1 MTRGAPLRSRS
12 VRCLL
17 LAGFLVM
24 GACRA
29 PKEEE
34 GPSIA
39 WLIRHGRYAEALERA
54 EKDAND
60 NPGDEVAQ
68 TVYRD
73 ARVAYVLELGREAVF
88 AGAPEEGLSYFEEA
102 LALAPDNAVVRSWVD
117 KTRLQ
122 LAVEWM
128 DRASEFNASEQ
139 LNDAEQAY
147 EKVLEYVPDHQE
159 ASFGLSRILLL
170 KNYRAGQS
178 RSYFVEGIEA
188 FRQFLLPQSRRDFHV
203 SYDYDETNV
212 RAGERRAEVEKL
224 LAEERIAEA
233 RALEEQGLYHAARN
247 EYRLALVADPGNETA
262 RDGLD
267 HMDRET
273 RADRLLSEADMHVR
287 RGELERAEEL
297 IEQGVQLTED
307 QTDRTGALNAEI
319 EEARLRSLYDE
330 ARALERDFLY
340 PEAVEAYDRLLAE
353 VEFYEDTL
361 ARRET
366 ILEFIALAEEYY
378 AKALEAPT
386 DKEAAE
392 YLRQIRVFWPEYRDV
407 EQRLA
412 EIEARLA
419 EKDGE
424 SSEGGD

>member
-1 MTRGAPLRSRS
+1 MSSPRSYL
-12 VRCLL
+12 RCLL
-17 LAGFLVM
+17 LAGSLLA

-29 PKEEE
+29 TRHEE

-39 WLIRHGRYAEALERA
+39 WLVRHGRYAEALERA
-54 EKDAND
+54 EKNAEE
-60 NPGDEVAQ
+60 NPLDELAQ
-68 TVYRD
+68 AVYRD
-73 ARVAYVLELGREAVF
+73 ARVAYALDLGRQAVF
-88 AGAPEEGLSYFEEA
+88 AGAPEEGLACFEEA
-102 LALAPDNAVVRSWVD
+102 LAIAPDNAVVQSWVD

-122 LAVEWM
+122 LAIEWL
-128 DRASEFNASEQ
+128 DRAAEFNASEQ
-139 LNDAEQAY
+139 LDEAEKAY
-147 EKVLEYVPDHQE
+147 EKVLEYIPGHQE

-188 FRQFLLPQSRRDFHV
+188 FRLFLLPQSQRDFHV
-203 SYDYDETNV
+203 SYDYDETNE
-212 RAGERRAEVEKL
+212 RAKERRAEVAKL
-224 LAEERIAEA
+224 LAEERVAQA

-247 EYRLALVADPGNETA
+247 EYRLGLLSDPRNETA

-267 HMDRET
+267 QMDRET
-273 RADRLLSEADMHVR
+273 RAERLLSEADMHVR
-287 RGELERAEEL
+287 RGKLERAEEL

-307 QTDRTGALNAEI
+307 QADRTGALSAQI

-330 ARALERDFLY
+330 ARALERDYRY
-340 PEAVEAYDRLLAE
+340 PEAVGAYDRLLSE
-353 VEFYEDTL
+353 VEFYEDSL

-366 ILEFIALAEEYY
+366 IQEFIALAEEYY
-378 AKALEAPT
+378 AKAAGAKT
-386 DKEAAE
+386 DEEAAD
-392 YLRQIRVFWPEYRDV
+392 YLRRIPVFWPEYLDV

-424 SSEGGD
+424 SSDGGGE